1 MSVERGTYVVRTAG
15 REYVAHVDSKT
26 GFPSLWTGCQA
37 CALRMNKAG
46 AHLTAHGNG
55 RRLKV
60 VRLVKKKPPP

>member
-1 MSVERGTYVVRTAG
+1 MSVERGTYVVRTIG
-15 REYVAHVDSKT
+15 QEYVALVDPKT
-26 GFPSLWTGCQA
+26 GYPSLWTVCQT